1 MNWEPVIGIEVH
13 VELDTASK
21 MFCGC
26 RVSFGDPPNT
36 NVCPVCLALPGSLP
50 VPNREAIERIIRL
63 GLALNCG
70 INPGSVFHRKNYY
83 YADLPKNY
91 QISQFDIPVCVDGW
105 LDVESDRK
113 AFRVGI
119 ERVHMEEDTGKSVHV
134 GEGGRIHTA
143 AETLVDFNRAGT
155 PLVEVVSRPDLTS
168 AADARVYA
176 QQLRAVVAETGVSDA
191 RMERGSLRF
200 DANVSIRPEGS
211 ETLGVKVEVKNM
223 NSFRSL
229 EKAISAEIER
239 QTARR
244 LAGERVVMETRHWD
258 ETGGI
263 TRGMRTKEGSS
274 DYRYFT
280 EPDLAPM
287 IFNDSWVEAARST
300 LPELPGP
307 RRERYQ
313 RMGLS
318 PASARVLASS
328 DPDLR
333 HLFQDAVAAGAA
345 PVQAAH
351 WITGEIT
358 ASLRRR
364 EASPKDVPLRGRHLA
379 QLTQMVSEGRI
390 SAGAAREVLE
400 GVITGEG
407 SPSQVAR
414 ARNLE
419 QISDR
424 VALEGAVEEVLDAHP
439 QAVERYRS
447 GEKKVRGFLV
457 GQVMKVT
464 SGRADPRAVNQILTA
479 RLEG

>member
-1 MNWEPVIGIEVH
+1 MKWEPVIGIEVH

-26 RVSFGDPPNT
+26 RVRFGDPPNT

-50 VPNREAIERIIRL
+50 VPNREAMDRIVRL
-63 GLALNCG
+63 GLALNCE
-70 INPGSVFHRKNYY
+70 INPSSVFHRKNYY

-105 LDVESDRK
+105 LDVECDG
-113 AFRVGI
+113 ATARVGI

-134 GEGGRIHTA
+134 GDGGRIHTA

-155 PLVEVVSRPDLTS
+155 PLVEIVSRPDLRG
-168 AADARVYA
+168 AEQARAYA
-176 QQLRAVVAETGVSDA
+176 QELRAVVAETGVSDA
-191 RMERGSLRF
+191 RMERGSVRF
-200 DANVSIRPEGS
+200 DANVSIRPVGDAQ
-211 ETLGVKVEVKNM
+211 LGVKVEIKNM

-229 EKAISAEIER
+229 EKAISAEIDR
-239 QTARR
+239 QIA
-244 LAGERVVMETRHWD
+244 LHSAGERVVMQTRHWD
-258 ETGGI
+258 EAAGVTHP
-263 TRGMRTKEGSS
+263 MRTKEGSS

-287 IFNDSWVEAARST
+287 AFDHAWVQAARSA
-300 LPELPGP
+300 LPELPAA
-307 RRERYQ
+307 RRERYLEL
-313 RMGLS
+313 GLS
-318 PASARVLASS
+318 SASARVLASA

-333 HLFQDAVAAGAA
+333 GLFDDSVAAGADPA
-345 PVQAAH
+345 QAAN

-364 EASPKDVPLRGRHLA
+364 EASGAEVPLAGQDLA
-379 QLTQMVSEGRI
+379 ALARMVSDGKV
-390 SAGAAREVLE
+390 SPSAARDVLE
-400 GVITGEG
+400 GVMDGEG
-407 SPSQVAR
+407 HPADVAR

-424 VALEGAVEEVLDAHP
+424 SALEAVVEEMMAAHP
-439 QAVERYRS
+439 EAVERYRA

-457 GQVMKVT
+457 GQVMRAT
-464 SGRADPRAVNQILTA
+464 SGRADPREVNRILSA
-479 RLEG
+479 RL